1 MSLKEDGLAISYMTR
16 EGYLKLEAELNHLI
30 KIKRREV
37 ADNLETARS
46 MGDLRENA
54 EYDAAKE
61 EKMMLEQKIGE
72 LSGKLASAQ
81 IIDNMDIPD
90 DKVYVGATVRL
101 KDLDSDEEVTYILA
115 SEAEADILENK
126 ISTTSPVGKG
136 LLGHAV
142 DDIVEIQVPAGKLRY
157 KVLHISR

>member
-1 MSLKEDGLAISYMTR
+1 MAISYMTR

-30 KIKRREV
+30 KVKRREV
-37 ADNLETARS
+37 AGKLETARS

-90 DKVYVGATVRL
+90 DKAYVGATVRL
-101 KDLDSDEEVTYILA
+101 KDLDSDEEVTYILV

-142 DDIVEIQVPAGKLRY
+142 DDIVEIQVPAGQLRY
-157 KVLHISR
+157 QILHISR

>member
-1 MSLKEDGLAISYMTR
+1 MATSYMTR
-16 EGYLKLEAELNHLI
+16 DGYRKLEAELNHLI
-30 KIKRREV
+30 KVKRKEV
-37 ADNLETARS
+37 AEKLETARA

-81 IIDNMDIPD
+81 IIDHMDIPA
-90 DKVYVGATVRL
+90 DKAYVGATVKL
-101 KDLDSDEEVTYILA
+101 KDLNSGEELA
-115 SEAEADILENK
+115 YTLVSEAEADILENK

-136 LLGHAV
+136 LLGHKV
-142 DDIVEIQVPAGKLRY
+142 DDVVEIEVPAGLLKYQILE
-157 KVLHISR
+157 ISR